1 MVQRRGETGV
11 VNQLEAIPGDAAMSL
26 HTSDK
31 RLEPH
36 DAGDHTGRYPLL
48 ADEDLISLVGE
59 GDGFA
64 FGVLYERHSRA
75 VYSVA
80 RRLAGDQQEAE
91 DLAQEAFIKVWRSA
105 GSYRAE
111 KASVRTW
118 IFSVLRNEAIDR
130 WRSRAT
136 RQRALER
143 AEAQGPQE
151 AQPSE
156 AFALAWRNCRWER
169 ARQALETLPR
179 EQQEVLALVHLCD
192 LTHAETAELLK
203 LPLGTVKGRLRL
215 GLKKL
220 RDHPELRGM
229 ALEEPRQDGVG
240 VPIQRSA

>member
-1 MVQRRGETGV
+1 MVQREGETGV
-11 VNQLEAIPGDAAMSL
+11 VNHLEAVSGDAAMSL
-26 HTSDK
+26 HTPDK
-31 RLEPH
+31 RLEPRGVVSH
-36 DAGDHTGRYPLL
+36 AGRYPLL

-59 GDGFA
+59 GDGSA

-80 RRLAGDQQEAE
+80 RRLAGEKREAE
-91 DLAQEAFIKVWRSA
+91 DLVQEAFVKVWRSA
-105 GSYRAE
+105 GGYRAE
-111 KASVRTW
+111 RGSVRTW

-130 WRSRAT
+130 LRSRAT

-143 AEAQGPQE
+143 AEAQRAQE

-156 AFALAWRNCRWER
+156 AFALAWRSYRWDR
-169 ARQALETLPR
+169 AREALQTLPR
-179 EQQEVLALVHLCD
+179 AQLEVLALVHLCD

-220 RDHPELRGM
+220 RDHPGLRGM
-229 ALEEPRQDGVG
+229 AVE
-240 VPIQRSA
+240 